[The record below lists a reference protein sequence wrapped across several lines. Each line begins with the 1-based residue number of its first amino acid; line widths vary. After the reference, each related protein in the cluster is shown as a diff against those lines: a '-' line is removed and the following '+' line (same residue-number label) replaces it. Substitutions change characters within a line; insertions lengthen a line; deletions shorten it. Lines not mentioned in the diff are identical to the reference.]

1 MSQMNFSQTIQ
12 LKIETV
18 KTQFLNFLNNFEVVE
33 NGKKIKYYREKALLL
48 KIYEKNTLFI
58 DFNHLLDFIDDND
71 ISDVIL
77 NDYYKIEPHLRKI
90 VSNFIFSLTNTNDS
104 QESYYLSFYNLP
116 TEKKIRELGTQEIG
130 KLNSIKGLVTRSSEV
145 RPELLYGT
153 FICQLCNSEVRDI
166 EQQFKYTEPK
176 ICSNPGC
183 NNHTKWMLKPQSS
196 VFSDFQKLRVQEES
210 TDIPAGGM
218 PRSIDIV
225 CRGEVVDT
233 AKPGDKCIFTGYLI
247 VVPDIAALTKPG
259 EKTEMGIKSDAV
271 RVKGEGNNDG
281 ITGLSQLGQR
291 DLNYR
296 LVFLAINIEAK
307 KSRFNLWNQ
316 DEEENQDLTEEEER
330 QKIMENFSERELED
344 IFKIS
349 RSSNV
354 YERLASSLCPTVHGH
369 LEVKKGILLMLFG
382 GVNKKTEE
390 GINLRGDINICMVG
404 DPSTAKSQ
412 FLKYVNKLIPRSVY
426 TSGKA
431 STSAGLTASV
441 SKDPETG
448 ENCIEAGALMLSDQ
462 GICCIDEF
470 DKMDKRD
477 QVAIHEAMEQQ
488 TISISKAGIQA
499 TLNSRASIL
508 AAANPVFGRY
518 DKSKGLKYNLDISA
532 PILSRFD
539 LFFVILDECNEQ
551 SDRMIAQ
558 HIVNI
563 HQSCGR
569 NINPEISTE
578 DLSKYIRFART
589 IKPIFTREAALEL
602 QKCYVKLRQ
611 NDSSSQNT
619 SYRITVRQLESLIR
633 LSEALARVHI
643 QSEVTAE
650 FVQEAARLLS
660 NSILKIEKG
669 QLDIQDEEEQKIDL
683 NQQKE
688 QGQNIIQEDI
698 EKKQQQQRKKEG
710 KISITYEE
718 YLNMR
723 KIIIQTVKDLEIED
737 SLRVST
743 EGEDGMEVERQN
755 GFEQRVIIEQILKQL
770 LENDLIQTE
779 EDATKL
785 KKIYSQ
791 IIKKLVD
798 VDQVLIVVEE
808 ASNLDE
814 RRLQLHANYCEPS

>member
-12 LKIETV
+12 LKIETI
-18 KTQFLNFLNNFEVVE
+18 KTQFLNFLNNFELEE
-33 NGKKIKYYREKALLL
+33 NGNKIKYYREKAHVL
-48 KIYEKNTLFI
+48 KILEKNTLFI
-58 DFNHLLDFIDDND
+58 DFNHVLGFIDDND
-71 ISDVIL
+71 ISDIIL
-77 NDYYKIEPHLRKI
+77 SDYYKIEPHLRKI
-90 VSNFIFSLTNTNDS
+90 VSNFIFSLTNTNNS
-104 QESYYLSFYNLP
+104 QDNYYLSFYNLP
-116 TEKKIRELGTQEIG
+116 VEKKIRELGTLDIG

-153 FICQLCNSEVRDI
+153 FICQLCNSQVRDI

-183 NNHTKWMLKPQSS
+183 NNHTKWTLQPQLS

-210 TDIPAGGM
+210 SDIPAGGM

-225 CRGEVVDT
+225 CRGEVVDA
-233 AKPGDKCIFTGYLI
+233 AKPGDKCVFTGYLI
-247 VVPDIAALTKPG
+247 VVPDVAALTKPG
-259 EKTEMGIKSDAV
+259 EKTEMGVKSEAV
-271 RVKGEGNNDG
+271 RVKGEANNDG

-307 KSRFNLWNQ
+307 KSRFNLWTQ
-316 DEEENQDLTEEEER
+316 EEEENLDLNEEQEKEKILQD
-330 QKIMENFSERELED
+330 FSERELAD
-344 IFKIS
+344 IEKIRQS
-349 RSSNV
+349 ANV

-382 GVNKKTEE
+382 GINKKTEE

-431 STSAGLTASV
+431 STTAGLTASV

-470 DKMDKRD
+470 DKMDKKD

-518 DKSKGLKYNLDISA
+518 DKSKSLKYNLDISA

-569 NINPEISTE
+569 VINPEISTE

-589 IKPIFTREAALEL
+589 VKPIFTREAALEL

-611 NDSSSQNT
+611 NDSSAQNT

-643 QSEVTAE
+643 QSEITPEYVK
-650 FVQEAARLLS
+650 EAARLLS

-669 QLDIQDEEEQKIDL
+669 QYEIQDEEEQKIDF
-683 NQQKE
+683 QQNE
-688 QGQNIIQEDI
+688 QHQNIIQEQI
-698 EKKQQQQRKKEG
+698 EQRQQQQRKKEN
-710 KISITYEE
+710 KIQITYEE

-723 KIIIQTVKDLEIED
+723 KLVIQTVKDLEIEEN
-737 SLRVST
+737 LRIST
-743 EGEDGMEVERQN
+743 EGQDGMEVERQN
-755 GFEQRVIIEQILKQL
+755 GFEQGMIIEQILRQL
-770 LENDLIQTE
+770 LENDLIQSE

-798 VDQVLIVVEE
+798 VDQILIVAEE
-808 ASNLDE
+808 ASNVDE
-814 RRLQLHANYCEPS
+814 RRLQLHANYYEDN

>member
-12 LKIETV
+12 HKIETL
-18 KTQFLNFLNNFEVVE
+18 KTQFLNFLNNFELIE
-33 NGKKIKYYREKALLL
+33 NGNKIKYYREKGFQL
-48 KIYEKNTLFI
+48 KDLEKNTLFI
-58 DFNHLLDFIDDND
+58 DFNHLLGFIDDND
-71 ISDVIL
+71 ITDVIL
-77 NDYYKIEPHLRKI
+77 SDYYRIEPHFRKI
-90 VSNFIFSLTNTNDS
+90 VSNFIFSLTNTSNS
-104 QESYYLSFYNLP
+104 QENYYLSFYNLP
-116 TEKKIRELGTQEIG
+116 VEKKIRELGTFDIG

-153 FICQLCNSEVRDI
+153 FICQLCNSEVRDV

-176 ICSNPGC
+176 ICTNPGC

-210 TDIPAGGM
+210 SDIPAGGM

-225 CRGEVVDT
+225 CRGEVVDA

-259 EKTEMGIKSDAV
+259 EKTEMGVKSDAV

-316 DEEENQDLTEEEER
+316 EDEENLELNEEQER
-330 QKIMENFSERELED
+330 QRLLQDFSERELSD
-344 IFKIS
+344 IDKIKNS
-349 RSSNV
+349 ANV

-382 GVNKKTEE
+382 GINKKTEE

-431 STSAGLTASV
+431 STTAGLTASV

-470 DKMDKRD
+470 DKMDKKD

-508 AAANPVFGRY
+508 AAANPIFGRY
-518 DKSKGLKYNLDISA
+518 DKSKSLKYNLDISA

-563 HQSCGR
+563 HQTSGR
-569 NINPEISTE
+569 IINPEISTE

-589 IKPIFTREAALEL
+589 IKPVFTREAALEL
-602 QKCYVKLRQ
+602 QRSYVKLRQ
-611 NDSSSQNT
+611 GDSNSNNT

-643 QSEVTAE
+643 SSEITPE
-650 FVQEAARLLS
+650 YVQEAARLLQS
-660 NSILKIEKG
+660 SILKIEKG
-669 QLDIQDEEEQKIDL
+669 QYEIQEEEEQKTDL
-683 NQQKE
+683 QQKE
-688 QGQNIIQEDI
+688 QNQNIIQEEI
-698 EKKQQQQRKKEG
+698 ELRQQQQRKKEN
-710 KISITYEE
+710 KIQITYEE

-723 KIIIQTVKDLEIED
+723 KLVIHTVKDLEIQD
-737 SLRVST
+737 NQRVQT
-743 EGEDGMEVERQN
+743 EEQDGMEVERQN
-755 GFEQRVIIEQILKQL
+755 GFEQRVIVEQILNQL
-770 LENDLIQTE
+770 LENDLIQSE
-779 EDATKL
+779 EDANKL
-785 KKIYSQ
+785 KKIYST

-798 VDQVLIVVEE
+798 IDQILIVTEE
-808 ASNLDE
+808 ASNVDE
-814 RRLQLHANYCEPS
+814 RRLQLHANYCEDN